1 MLRNPGKNLVRLIV
15 VLLLLVVFLLGQFSA
30 LLVDWL
36 WFKELGYPSV
46 FLRILLL
53 KLALGCAAGLAALL
67 FLGFNLR
74 VALRRALAG
83 GLRSGEDDNLIEFY
97 PGEKARIPAP
107 LLQWGA
113 WLLAAF
119 IAIPFAAHF
128 ADLWDHALR
137 FFWSQPVGSSDPIYA
152 RDLGFYLFELPFL
165 ESLQNGLT
173 SLAFLAFAGVLG
185 LALLTG
191 FIRRGGEGIA
201 KPRHAT
207 LGHLALLAILFL
219 AGYAWGYFL
228 ERYEL
233 LFSGT
238 GVVYGAGYTDLVV
251 VRLSL
256 WLMVAASVVFA
267 GTILVAYR
275 RDRLRL
281 VAWSAVVYFGL
292 MVVSLLAAPLAVQS
306 LIVEPNE
313 LELESRFIEYEIA
326 FTRQAYGIDRI
337 EERSYAALSD
347 LTPEKV
353 AANRQTLSNIRLWD
367 WRPLL
372 ETFRQLQEIRLYYQ
386 FYEVDV
392 DRYRLNGD
400 YRQVMLSARELAPE
414 LPERADTW
422 LNRTLQFTHGY
433 GLVMSLASQEGKEGT
448 PTFLI
453 QDLPPKT
460 PEGLGLDQPA
470 IFYGEKMPGYRIVN
484 TGVKELDYPKG
495 DENVYTRYAGRG
507 GLPIDA
513 FWKKLL
519 FAWELGDLNI
529 LLSDYLKPD
538 SRLQLRRQVRERI
551 GTLAPFLN
559 LDSDPY
565 LVLSNKQLFWIQDSY
580 TTSDRYPYA
589 EPYEGRLNY
598 IRNSV
603 KTVVDVY
610 HGGVDFYVMQPDEP
624 VLKVYRKAF
633 PGLFRPLEEMSE
645 DLRQHLRYPEDLFR
659 IQVDKYN
666 RYHMTIPQ
674 VFYNNEDLWTL
685 PREKYA
691 GDPLAMDPYYIL
703 MRLPEE
709 ERLEFLLM
717 LPLTP
722 RNRDN
727 MIAWVAARCDQP
739 DYGRL
744 LVYKLPKE
752 KLILGPMQI
761 EAMIDQDPVIS
772 RQLSLWDQRG
782 SQVIR
787 GNLLVIPLD
796 HSFIYVEPVYLI
808 AEGNN
813 IPQLRR
819 VIVAYND
826 RVTMEPTLEQAVA
839 AIFGQASPGA
849 GKARPQTAE
858 TPVRTG
864 LLEGARRI
872 FDRAQQALQEGDWQ
886 AFGRAMEDLQ
896 KTLGENAEEN
906 SSPPQ

>member
-1 MLRNPGKNLVRLIV
+1 MLKLTKKNLLRLLAA
-15 VLLLLVVFLLGQFSA
+15 VLLLSVFLLGQFA
-30 LLVDWL
+30 EILVDWL
-36 WFKELGYPSV
+36 WFGQLGYEFV

-53 KLALGCAAGLAALL
+53 KVSLAIAAGLFAFL

-74 VALRRALAG
+74 TAIRRALAG
-83 GLRSGEDDNLIEFY
+83 GLRADEDDNLIEFY
-97 PGEKARIPAP
+97 PGEQARIPAP

-113 WLLAAF
+113 WLLATF

-128 ADLWDHALR
+128 AAVWDNALR
-137 FFWSQPVGSSDPIYA
+137 FFWSQPVGRSDPIYG
-152 RDLGFYLFELPFL
+152 RDLGFYLFEFPFL
-165 ESLQNGLT
+165 QDLQNGLT
-173 SLAFLAFAGVLG
+173 SLAFLAFAAVLG

-191 FIRRGGEGIA
+191 FIRQGGEGIA
-201 KPRHAT
+201 RPRHAT

-233 LFSGT
+233 LFSST
-238 GVVYGAGYTDLVV
+238 GVVYGAGYTDLMV
-251 VRLSL
+251 VRISL
-256 WLMVAASVVFA
+256 WLMVAASVIFA
-267 GTILVAYR
+267 GTILFGYR
-275 RDRLRL
+275 RDRLPIIG
-281 VAWSAVVYFGL
+281 WSAGAYFGL
-292 MVVSLLAAPLAVQS
+292 MVLALLAVPSLVQNF
-306 LIVEPNE
+306 IVEPNE
-313 LELESRFIEYEIA
+313 LELEAPFIEYEIA
-326 FTRQAYGIDRI
+326 FTREAYGIDRL
-337 EERSYAALSD
+337 EERPYAALAN
-347 LTPEKV
+347 LTREEV
-353 AANRQTLSNIRLWD
+353 TANQDTLRNIRLWD

-422 LNRTLQFTHGY
+422 VNRTLQFTHGY
-433 GLVMSLASQEGKEGT
+433 GLVMSLASQEGEEGT

-453 QDLPPKT
+453 QDLPPRT
-460 PEGLGLDQPA
+460 PAGLTLDQPA

-495 DENVYTRYAGRG
+495 DENVYTRYAGKG
-507 GLPIDA
+507 GLPIDSL
-513 FWKKLL
+513 WKKML

-529 LLSDYLKPD
+529 LLSDYLQPD

-551 GTLAPFLN
+551 GAIAPFLN
-559 LDSDPY
+559 LDADPY
-565 LVLSNKQLFWIQDSY
+565 LVLSDEQLFWVQDSY

-589 EPYEGRLNY
+589 EPYQGRFNY
-598 IRNSV
+598 LRNSV

-610 HGGVDFYVMQPDEP
+610 HGSVDFYVMQPEEP
-624 VLKVYRKAF
+624 ILKVYQKAF
-633 PGLFRPLEEMSE
+633 PGLFRPLEEMTE

-685 PREKYA
+685 PQEKYA
-691 GDPLAMDPYYIL
+691 GDPLAMEPYYIL

-709 ERLEFLLM
+709 DRLEFLLM

-739 DYGRL
+739 HYGRL

-761 EAMIDQDPVIS
+761 EAMIDQDPLIS

-787 GNLLVIPLD
+787 GNLLVIPID

-826 RVTMEPTLEQAVA
+826 RVAMEPTLEQAVA
-839 AIFGQASPGA
+839 AVFGQASPGD
-849 GKARPQTAE
+849 GKARPQAAE
-858 TPVRTG
+858 TAVRSG

-872 FDRAQQALQEGDWQ
+872 FDRAQQALQAGDWQ
-886 AFGRAMEDLQ
+886 AFGRAMDDLQ
-896 KTLGENAEEN
+896 TTLEENAEEN